1 MCHWLCQYFF
11 PFGVPQKRI
20 ALAEPVAHDDGM
32 SGAEC
37 LTSRR
42 FLLGAEKI
50 GDGQHGI
57 EDFDDIVDY

>member
-1 MCHWLCQYFF
+1 LWG
-11 PFGVPQKRI
+11 PTTWRGGPD
-20 ALAEPVAHDDGM
+20 PGPHDDGM

>member
-1 MCHWLCQYFF
+1 
-11 PFGVPQKRI
+11 
-20 ALAEPVAHDDGM
+20 M